1 MGGRGAHVCGHRQTL
16 KVGGVLCL
24 YGPFNYAGEFTS
36 ASNAEF
42 DVWLKLRDA
51 LSGIRDFEAVDQ
63 LAQAQG
69 FELMQDVAM
78 PSNNRLLVW
87 SKRDII
93 PV

>member
-1 MGGRGAHVCGHRQTL
+1 M